1 MFWRQF
7 VKTRNR
13 NVTFRDARSFRYPA
27 EMHDFGFALAFLSKS
42 GATYRFLEET
52 LLGTL
57 PGRRYTLHRRLQK
70 ADVLIEP
77 GYSLARIHAA
87 RSFYQRLGY
96 TAGVFVT
103 SSDATAVRQEL
114 TVRLADDALHGLCT
128 LRAVMT
134 GDTLQEMQAL
144 AEEHGLARQVDVLL
158 LNPLDTRLPSFVLGV
173 FPQRATPSA
182 AILRER
188 WELLRPLLAAVGL
201 VVVGHCADGDPP
213 QLSCML
219 ARRRAALEGDKA
231 FSFLRVPSITG
242 GTFHVSAQARPAA
255 LPQLG
260 VTEALLVPDLDF
272 QDEVHGALKRRGRVL
287 NRDGIGV
294 WLGDGVATLRTLQE
308 ALDHASSARLEI
320 NLGVRKSDLNPTDR
334 MNFPAVERLLN
345 PDVREFL
352 RLLPPAPPSAPPAPE
367 AAEKEQPPTAEEKES
382 NSKKRKKK
390 AAGSKKKKC
399 SLVRPAPSARHLAAY
414 LEFSANALAAFLG
427 QGTPAQRLYSIWFAR
442 YFADGWRAWLVANNI
457 SLGDNFIS
465 SNQYNGIVLNSES
478 LLLFYH
484 WLCSH
489 PALRQVPASA
499 FAFGTQQS
507 ENNFRDM
514 RSGQDSTLSVGGMLH
529 RQTLGQE
536 FALVRALRAA
546 LFSFPQHHKHTH
558 ADSIRRE
565 PQFLPADFTETEV
578 RRVLQQALDDAIAS
592 LRLLGIVVPAAEPS
606 LPAMTALSDASDLDD
621 AAVDANHALIE
632 DVEGDGRPSTDEEDE
647 LAAFLD
653 AQADPPMGADALG
666 EGDLDEAS
674 AGSAAADEETASH
687 GAAALCLLGRTADPY
702 LHFAERTAIVRRPG
716 KARLTVVDQET
727 GQAIHKTKAVAL
739 CGGHRKQSAD
749 RLVRVRADKSAK
761 SGEEK

>member
-1 MFWRQF
+1 SRAVVRRRTTDSSSTSPRSTSAIQLWRTLAMAQARSGPANWLSDSRRCRSTRRHDPKALQLHLHPPAPRPRRHHRRVFSPAAPKHEVFWRQF

-42 GATYRFLEET
+42 GATYRFFEET

-308 ALDHASSARLEI
+308 ALI
-320 NLGVRKSDLNPTDR
+320 T
-334 MNFPAVERLLN
+334 
-345 PDVREFL
+345 
-352 RLLPPAPPSAPPAPE
+352 PAPPAWRSTSA
-367 AAEKEQPPTAEEKES
+367 
-382 NSKKRKKK
+382 
-390 AAGSKKKKC
+390 
-399 SLVRPAPSARHLAAY
+399 
-414 LEFSANALAAFLG
+414 
-427 QGTPAQRLYSIWFAR
+427 
-442 YFADGWRAWLVANNI
+442 
-457 SLGDNFIS
+457 
-465 SNQYNGIVLNSES
+465 
-478 LLLFYH
+478 
-484 WLCSH
+484 
-489 PALRQVPASA
+489 
-499 FAFGTQQS
+499 
-507 ENNFRDM
+507 
-514 RSGQDSTLSVGGMLH
+514 
-529 RQTLGQE
+529 
-536 FALVRALRAA
+536 
-546 LFSFPQHHKHTH
+546 
-558 ADSIRRE
+558 
-565 PQFLPADFTETEV
+565 
-578 RRVLQQALDDAIAS
+578 
-592 LRLLGIVVPAAEPS
+592 
-606 LPAMTALSDASDLDD
+606 
-621 AAVDANHALIE
+621 
-632 DVEGDGRPSTDEEDE
+632 
-647 LAAFLD
+647 
-653 AQADPPMGADALG
+653 
-666 EGDLDEAS
+666 
-674 AGSAAADEETASH
+674 
-687 GAAALCLLGRTADPY
+687 
-702 LHFAERTAIVRRPG
+702 
-716 KARLTVVDQET
+716 
-727 GQAIHKTKAVAL
+727 
-739 CGGHRKQSAD
+739 
-749 RLVRVRADKSAK
+749 
-761 SGEEK
+761 